1 VEEALCVQ
9 VTFGQTKLGFRE
21 YGQDTHLRH
30 IRVGGR
36 NGAGT
41 AYKYVGRLRVPCSKR
56 GYTVCQQR
64 RQGAIEHATGDIV
77 ELKEGEVS
85 GEALKEHLD
94 EVHEHRWVRH
104 CAMTRIK

>member
-1 VEEALCVQ
+1 VCAGDLRSDEMRV
-9 VTFGQTKLGFRE
+9 RE
-21 YGQDTHLRH
+21 YGQDTHLCY
-30 IRVGGR
+30 IRVGVR
-36 NGAGT
+36 HGAGT
-41 AYKYVGRLRVPCSKR
+41 AHKHVGRLRVPCGKR

-94 EVHEHRWVRH
+94 EVHEHRRVRH